1 MCRADQGGAL
11 DRSHP
16 RCTWTSLAAACLL
29 AALGVLTV
37 VPPPARAASL
47 QSAREKAHQ
56 LAADVGQLDARI
68 GGAVREYAQATA
80 ALQAVRAQIRD
91 NTTRQ
96 QLARGELALARA
108 TLASRAVAL
117 YKHADVTP
125 LDAIFTAS
133 DFGDLVAGLNM
144 VRSITRSDHDVLRTV
159 VQTSRQ
165 LATRAESLVA
175 DKRTAQRLVTQ
186 REAEVAQIRA
196 RLSERRALL
205 SGVRDQIRAL
215 VVDQEVAPSSPSQAV
230 TPPDASNGGVVG
242 GQGQWW
248 PLIQAAAGANGVS
261 ARGMYRLMM
270 IESGGS
276 AGVVGPGGYYGLFQ
290 YAPTTWKGSWNPYG
304 SASISDGSAQIKATA
319 LALHLGYGHA
329 WWDPSYSWAFQ
340 GK

>member
-1 MCRADQGGAL
+1 MSSLVFAL
-11 DRSHP
+11 G
-16 RCTWTSLAAACLL
+16 LL
-29 AALGVLTV
+29 AV
-37 VPPPARAASL
+37 VPTPARGASL
-47 QSAREKAHQ
+47 QSARGKASQ

-68 GGAVREYAQATA
+68 GGAVQEYAQATA
-80 ALQAVRAQIRD
+80 ALQAVRDQISA
-91 NTTRQ
+91 NTKRQ
-96 QLARGELALARA
+96 KLARGELALART
-108 TLASRAVAL
+108 TLALRAVAL

-144 VRSITRSDHDVLRTV
+144 VRSITRSDHDVLCTV
-159 VQTSRQ
+159 AQTSRQ

-186 REAEVAQIRA
+186 RQTEVAQIRV
-196 RLSERRALL
+196 RLSERRSLL
-205 SGVRDQIRAL
+205 SGVRGSDPRPRRQARGRPA
-215 VVDQEVAPSSPSQAV
+215 VAF
-230 TPPDASNGGVVG
+230 PDGHAAGLRRRRRRSGGGGGGSG

-276 AGVVGPGGYYGLFQ
+276 ASVVGPGGYYGLFQ
-290 YAPTTWKGSWNPYG
+290 FASTTWRGSWNPYR
-304 SASISDGSAQIKATA
+304 SASITDGSAQIKATA
-319 LALHLGYGHA
+319 RALHLGYGHA

-340 GK
+340 GQ